1 MNKLDIQNFD
11 LVSFFDQKK
20 TFYDKI
26 PLSQFKRLMSFQCE
40 SSPEVEFI
48 LDGIVKNGI
57 KTLEIS
63 LKATLKLNCER
74 CLRDYE
80 YKLNLK
86 SSYPVVLKTSLSEKH
101 KINEIEIILNS
112 HFNLFEFIEDEILLD
127 IPFSPKHANED
138 ECVKLN

>member
-1 MNKLDIQNFD
+1 
-11 LVSFFDQKK
+11 
-20 TFYDKI
+20 
-26 PLSQFKRLMSFQCE
+26 
-40 SSPEVEFI
+40 VEFT
-48 LDGIVKNGI
+48 LDSIVKNGM
-57 KTLEIS
+57 KSLEIS
-63 LKATLKLNCER
+63 LKATLKFNCER

-80 YKLNLK
+80 YKLDLK

-127 IPFSPKHANED
+127 IPFSPKHANEN